1 MFLLFL
7 QSHPLEG
14 VIEQVEKH
22 KKNYK
27 YVSLVGVE
35 GSLVLSHLR
44 LNRLELW
51 LTILGYIHIMHLTAS
66 LIIQSHVLNG

>member
-1 MFLLFL
+1 M

-14 VIEQVEKH
+14 VIEQVEKQ
-22 KKNYK
+22 KNYK

-35 GSLVLSHLR
+35 GSLVLSHLG